1 MRIGIVDYKM
11 GNIASLINSLEKVG
25 SHGVLVSAAEEIKK
39 CDKLI
44 LPGVGAF
51 NDAAEHLKEA
61 NLDEAIKEYAK
72 SGKYLFGVCL
82 GMQLLFEKSEESQG
96 IKGLELIKGEVVH
109 FNKNNNLKIPHM
121 GWNRVDIQKEEP
133 IFFGLAKNFYLYFVH
148 SYHVNCDNKYILATT
163 DYGESFVSAV
173 RYENIY
179 GLQPHPEKSH
189 DNGLKILKNFVEL
202 K

>member
-25 SHGVLVSAAEEIKK
+25 SHGVLVSTVKEIKK

-121 GWNRVDIQKEEP
+121 GWNRVDIQKEDP
-133 IFFGLAKNFYLYFVH
+133 IFSGLAKNFYLYFVH

-173 RYENIY
+173 RHENIY